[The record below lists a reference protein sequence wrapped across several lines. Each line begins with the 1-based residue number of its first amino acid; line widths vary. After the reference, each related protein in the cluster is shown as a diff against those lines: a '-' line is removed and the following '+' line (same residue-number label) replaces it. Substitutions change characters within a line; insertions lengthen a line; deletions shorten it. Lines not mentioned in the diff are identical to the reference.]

1 MSAQI
6 NLYHPRFLKKRDL
19 LTLTNVAAASVVMLL
34 VVLGG
39 GIWASN
45 TLAAKQAEA
54 TAASAEFKAIK
65 DQFDAT
71 AKAAGERK
79 PSPQMAADVVNA
91 ELLLQRR
98 EEIVRVLESG
108 AVGNSV
114 GFADYLRGFA
124 RQAPE
129 GLWLTGFV
137 IGSGGNDME
146 IHGRMLSSVALPDYI
161 RRLGTE
167 AAFRGRNFA
176 ALTLDHSDKK
186 PVAVSAAVSPAPT
199 SGPARYIDFV
209 LTPQV
214 ADVHGAKP

>member
-19 LTLTNVAAASVVMLL
+19 LTLTNVVAASATMLL
-34 VVLGG
+34 MLLGG
-39 GIWASN
+39 GIWAAN
-45 TLAAKQAEA
+45 HLAAKQGEA
-54 TAASAEFKAIK
+54 AVASAEFKAVK

-79 PSPQMAADVVNA
+79 PSPLLAADIVNA

-98 EEIVRVLESG
+98 EEIVRLLESG
-108 AVGNSV
+108 VVGNSA
-114 GFADYLRGFA
+114 GFSDYLRGFA

-137 IGSGGNDME
+137 IGAGGKEME

-167 AAFRGRNFA
+167 AAFQGRDFA
-176 ALTLDHSDKK
+176 ALTLDRPDAK
-186 PVAVSAAVSPAPT
+186 PVAASAAVPPAPT

-209 LTPQV
+209 LTPKL
-214 ADVHGAKP
+214 ADSQGAKP